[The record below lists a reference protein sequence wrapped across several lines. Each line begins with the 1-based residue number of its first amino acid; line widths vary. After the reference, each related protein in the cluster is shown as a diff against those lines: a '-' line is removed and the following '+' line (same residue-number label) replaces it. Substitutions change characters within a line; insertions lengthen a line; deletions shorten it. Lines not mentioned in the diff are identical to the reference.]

1 MLPPTVFSLGI
12 VLIIW
17 VKNYIVG
24 AHHPSFLLFA
34 LAPFQEDIAD
44 AASPVLLEA
53 TVCVVLP

>member
-34 LAPFQEDIAD
+34 LAPFQEDTAD